1 MVFLTS
7 KTNTRDNPGPR
18 YLHLIS
24 RLKGG
29 VFLTVLATFLC
40 FSVVAQPEDALRL
53 RNFNTNNGIALRE
66 FDPVSYFGNKPLKG
80 DSKYYH
86 HYKGITYYFANAE
99 NVEAFKKSP
108 TKYEP
113 AYGGWCAYTV
123 ATTGE
128 RVKVN
133 PVIYKIINGQ
143 LHLFYNYNGDN
154 RLSKWNANEKKLK
167 PSADKKWK
175 AGMH

>member
-1 MVFLTS
+1 MFFHTSETNSRNKQIPRFFLPIRIPKGSVFL
-7 KTNTRDNPGPR
+7 
-18 YLHLIS
+18 II
-24 RLKGG
+24 
-29 VFLTVLATFLC
+29 LATFLC
-40 FSVVAQPEDALRL
+40 FFVVAQPENALRL

-108 TKYEP
+108 SKYEP

-133 PVIYKIINGQ
+133 PVIYKIIDGQ
-143 LHLFYNYNGDN
+143 LHLFYSYNGDN
-154 RLSKWNANEKKLK
+154 RLLKWNANEKKLK